1 MIRYTSSDQLP
12 IEEFALPF
20 GGKLVSDNRWVI
32 LSQLL
37 PWDHMASIYY
47 RKMSIKKG
55 APGKNARLVIGAIII
70 KHMEKFSDEKTI
82 QTIQENPFMQY
93 FLGLSGFTNKPVFD
107 PSLFVYIRKRLGTEA
122 FDEMTQKIIEISIKE
137 EKRINRKGKPDK
149 KGNNPPSDDSNKG
162 ENKQD
167 ATKQAQPNN
176 KGKLKL
182 DATVADSFIK
192 FPTDLDLLNDS
203 REKSE
208 ELIDFLFEDLK
219 LTVKP
224 RTYRQKARKDF
235 LSLAKKKNKNH
246 KEIRK
251 SIRKQLGYLN
261 RNIKFLYKML
271 DQYQDNSIPFD
282 RQQYKYF
289 FVIQEVY
296 RQQLEMYKKKEHSC
310 QNRIV
315 SIHQPHVRPIVRGK
329 AKAKVEF
336 GAKIGVSLRDG
347 FSRIDTLSWEAYN
360 ENTDLQR
367 QCENYNTLYGYY
379 PELVLVDRIY
389 LTLDN
394 RNWLKARNI
403 RIIGKPLGR
412 PPKEELT
419 AYQKRKR
426 RKEEAE
432 RNHIEGKFGQGK
444 NGYELN
450 KIRARLQD
458 TSESWIA
465 AIFLV
470 MNLVRLSK
478 DFLFAHFSDY
488 LRRLFMLLE
497 QFHSFYKDNSSYGLV
512 PVGSYITGGSGL
524 VYNQSI
530 GAIKSVD

>member
-1 MIRYTSSDQLP
+1 MISYTSSNQLP

-20 GGKLVSDNRWVI
+20 GGKLVSDNRWVV

-37 PWDHMASIYY
+37 PWDDMASIYY
-47 RKMSIKKG
+47 RKMSTNKG

-70 KHMEKFSDEKTI
+70 KHMEKLSDEKTI

-93 FLGLSGFTNKPVFD
+93 FLGLSGFTNKPIFD
-107 PSLFVYIRKRLGTEA
+107 PSLFVYIRKRLGVDA
-122 FDEMTQKIIEISIKE
+122 FDEMTQKIMEITLKE
-137 EKRINRKGKPDK
+137 EKAIKTNCKPVK
-149 KGNNPPSDDSNKG
+149 KKDNHPTDGTNNE
-162 ENKQD
+162 ENKED
-167 ATKQAQPNN
+167 EIKATETKNR
-176 KGKLKL
+176 GKLKM
-182 DATVADSFIK
+182 DATVADAFIK

-219 LTVKP
+219 LPVKP

-235 LSLAKKKNKNH
+235 LSLAKKKNKSL

-251 SIRKQLGYLN
+251 SIRKQLGYLK
-261 RNIKFLYKML
+261 RDIKYIYHML
-271 DQYQDNSIPFD
+271 DYYKDDHMPFD
-282 RQQYKYF
+282 KQQYKYF
-289 FVIQEVY
+289 LVIQEVY
-296 RQQLEMYKKKEHSC
+296 RQQHEMYKSNEHSC

-336 GAKIGVSLRDG
+336 GAKIGVSLSDG

-360 ENTDLQR
+360 ESTDLQK
-367 QCENYNTLYGYY
+367 QCENYKTLFGHY
-379 PELVLVDRIY
+379 PELVQVDRIY
-389 LTLDN
+389 LNLVN
-394 RNWLKARNI
+394 RNWLKTRNI

-412 PPKEELT
+412 PAKEVLT
-419 AYQKRKR
+419 PYQKRKK

-465 AIFLV
+465 AIFFV

-478 DFLFAHFSDY
+478 DFLFAYLLDY
-488 LRRLFMLLE
+488 LRSHFMHLEPLLSI
-497 QFHSFYKDNSSYGLV
+497 FNVNRYGLV
-512 PVGSYITGGSGL
+512 PVLSTRLGSSGSRSHQYVAYL
-524 VYNQSI
+524 
-530 GAIKSVD
+530 KSVA

>member
-47 RKMSIKKG
+47 RKMSVKKG

-82 QTIQENPFMQY
+82 QTIQENPYMQY
-93 FLGLSGFTNKPVFD
+93 FLGLSGFTNKPIFD

-122 FDEMTQKIIEISIKE
+122 FDEMTQKIIEITYEKGKTIKS
-137 EKRINRKGKPDK
+137 KGKPVKIKDNHPSEGTTK
-149 KGNNPPSDDSNKG
+149 EENNQEEIK
-162 ENKQD
+162 ETE
-167 ATKQAQPNN
+167 TKNR
-176 KGKLKL
+176 GKLKM
-182 DATVADSFIK
+182 DATVADAFIK

-208 ELIDFLFEDLK
+208 ELIDFLFEDLE

-235 LSLAKKKNKNH
+235 LSLAKKKNKNL
-246 KEIRK
+246 KEIK
-251 SIRKQLGYLN
+251 KYIRKQLGYLN
-261 RNIKFLYKML
+261 RDIKHLYKML
-271 DQYQDNSIPFD
+271 DQYQDKSIPFD

-289 FVIQEVY
+289 LVIQEVY
-296 RQQLEMYKKKEHSC
+296 RQQFEMYKKNEHSC

-315 SIHQPHVRPIVRGK
+315 SIYQPHVRPIVRGK

-360 ENTDLQR
+360 ESTDLQK

-379 PELVLVDRIY
+379 PELVQADRIY
-389 LTLDN
+389 LTLEN

-419 AYQKRKR
+419 TYQKRKK

-432 RNHIEGKFGQGK
+432 RNHIEGKFGQAK

-450 KIRARLQD
+450 KIRARLQK

-478 DFLFAHFSDY
+478 DFLFAHFLDY
-488 LRRLFMLLE
+488 LRSHFMLIETLTSLYKVKKY
-497 QFHSFYKDNSSYGLV
+497 SFVPASSTHL
-512 PVGSYITGGSGL
+512 GSSGL
-524 VYNQSI
+524 VFYQSV
-530 GAIKSVD
+530 GYLKAVA

>member
-1 MIRYTSSDQLP
+1 MISYTSSNQLP

-20 GGKLVSDNRWVI
+20 GGKLVSENRWVI
-32 LSQLL
+32 LSQLI

-47 RKMSIKKG
+47 RKMSVQKG

-70 KHMEKFSDEKTI
+70 KHKMKLSDEETI
-82 QTIQENPFMQY
+82 QTIQENPYMQY
-93 FLGLSGFTNKPVFD
+93 FLGLSGFTDKPIFD
-107 PSLFVYIRKRLGTEA
+107 PSLFVYIRKRLGVEA
-122 FDEMTQKIIEISIKE
+122 FDEMSQRIIEIAL
-137 EKRINRKGKPDK
+137 GDK
-149 KGNNPPSDDSNKG
+149 KVIKSKSKTDSNKDEQPLDG
-162 ENKQD
+162 NKTEGSNQVE
-167 ATKQAQPNN
+167 TKKTETKN
-176 KGKLKL
+176 KGKLKM
-182 DATVADSFIK
+182 DATVADAFIK

-219 LTVKP
+219 LNIKP

-235 LSLAKKKNKNH
+235 LSLAKKKNKNL
-246 KEIRK
+246 KEIK
-251 SIRKQLGYLN
+251 KYIRKQLGYLN
-261 RNIKFLYKML
+261 RDIKHLYKML
-271 DQYQDNSIPFD
+271 DQYQDKSIPFD

-289 FVIQEVY
+289 LVIQEVY
-296 RQQLEMYKKKEHSC
+296 RQQLEMYKNNEHSC

-360 ENTDLQR
+360 ESTDLQK
-367 QCENYNTLYGYY
+367 QCENYNSLHGYY
-379 PELVLVDRIY
+379 PELVQADRIY

-394 RNWLKARNI
+394 RNWLKDRNI

-419 AYQKRKR
+419 SYQKRKK

-450 KIRARLQD
+450 KIKAKLQN

-465 AIFLV
+465 AIVFV

-478 DFLFAHFSDY
+478 DFLLALLSVCLKGIIMTFEQVLFY
-488 LRRLFMLLE
+488 RKLIMCRLNTRIW
-497 QFHSFYKDNSSYGLV
+497 SGYGRV
-512 PVGSYITGGSGL
+512 IFTT
-524 VYNQSI
+524 
-530 GAIKSVD
+530 

>member
-1 MIRYTSSDQLP
+1 MISYTSSNQLP

-20 GGKLVSDNRWVI
+20 GGKLVSDNRWIV

-47 RKMSIKKG
+47 RKMSVKKG

-82 QTIQENPFMQY
+82 QTIQENPYMQY
-93 FLGLSGFTNKPVFD
+93 FLGLSGFTNKPIFD

-122 FDEMTQKIIEISIKE
+122 FDEMTQKIIEITMKE
-137 EKRINRKGKPDK
+137 EKAIKGKPDK
-149 KGNNPPSDDSNKG
+149 KGTHPPSDDSNK
-162 ENKQD
+162 EEHKQD
-167 ATKQAQPNN
+167 QIKEAQPNN
-176 KGKLKL
+176 KGKLKM
-182 DATVADSFIK
+182 DATVADAFIK

-208 ELIDFLFEDLK
+208 DLIDFLFEDLK
-219 LTVKP
+219 LKVKP

-235 LSLAKKKNKNH
+235 LLLAKKKNKNH

-251 SIRKQLGYLN
+251 CIRKQLGYLN
-261 RNIKFLYKML
+261 RDIKHLYKML

-289 FVIQEVY
+289 LVIQEVY
-296 RQQLEMYKKKEHSC
+296 RQQLEMYKKNEHSC

-360 ENTDLQR
+360 ESTDLQK

-379 PELVLVDRIY
+379 PELVQADRIY
-389 LTLDN
+389 LTLEN

-419 AYQKRKR
+419 AYQKRKK

-450 KIRARLQD
+450 KIRARLQE

-478 DFLFAHFSDY
+478 DFLFAHFLDY
-488 LRRLFMLLE
+488 LRSRFILLDLLTSLFKVNNYRLALVGC
-497 QFHSFYKDNSSYGLV
+497 SS
-512 PVGSYITGGSGL
+512 PECSGL
-524 VYNQSI
+524 VYHQSL
-530 GAIKSVD
+530 GNFK